1 MNKTKKRTSRSL
13 GSLDDI
19 LDQLEKITS
28 SPGFSRE
35 YQNVTKPET
44 TSNENY
50 CEFLVNKYFEISG
63 FLPCG

>member
-1 MNKTKKRTSRSL
+1 MNKTKKRISRSL

-50 CEFLVNKYFEISG
+50 CEFLVN
-63 FLPCG
+63 